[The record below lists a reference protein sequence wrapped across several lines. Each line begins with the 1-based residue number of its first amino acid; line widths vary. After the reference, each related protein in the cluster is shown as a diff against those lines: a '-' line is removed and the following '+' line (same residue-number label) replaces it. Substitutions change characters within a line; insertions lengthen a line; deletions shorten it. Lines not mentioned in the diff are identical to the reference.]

1 MLAGGPGACLIG
13 QEEEKEVLEVLRG
26 GYLFRYGTEG
36 QNGFEH
42 KVVTFEKE
50 MAERLGHKY
59 VFATSSGSG
68 ALMCCLSA
76 LGIGAGDEVIVPGF
90 TFIASIVSILL
101 VNAIPVLAEIDESL
115 NIDPTKIEQLITAK
129 TKAIMPVHM
138 LGNPC
143 DMDPIMDIA
152 KKYNLKVIEDTC
164 QGLGGKY
171 KGRPLGTIG
180 DMGAYSLNM
189 FKTITCGDG
198 GFVGTSSYDLYERA
212 FGYHDQGHKPNRM
225 GMEEGNRALIGM
237 NMRMNELSGAVA
249 VAQGRKLENIVT
261 TLRRNKE
268 LLKEQLKGTP
278 VGYRKIN
285 DPEECANILTLMFDT
300 AEQAKEF
307 GQITG
312 LGTCADSG
320 WHVYNNMEPLLLHRT
335 ASEACCP
342 FECPKYPSKV
352 EYKKHML
359 PQTDDYLS
367 RTVNVGVGLIY
378 SLEYGCTI
386 LSTEEEIISMGKKIA
401 DIINEIYNK

>member
-180 DMGAYSLNM
+180 DMGAYSLNDVRR
-189 FKTITCGDG
+189 KTEIDG
-198 GFVGTSSYDLYERA
+198 RLNS
-212 FGYHDQGHKPNRM
+212 
-225 GMEEGNRALIGM
+225 
-237 NMRMNELSGAVA
+237 
-249 VAQGRKLENIVT
+249 
-261 TLRRNKE
+261 
-268 LLKEQLKGTP
+268 
-278 VGYRKIN
+278 
-285 DPEECANILTLMFDT
+285 
-300 AEQAKEF
+300 
-307 GQITG
+307 
-312 LGTCADSG
+312 
-320 WHVYNNMEPLLLHRT
+320 
-335 ASEACCP
+335 
-342 FECPKYPSKV
+342 
-352 EYKKHML
+352 
-359 PQTDDYLS
+359 
-367 RTVNVGVGLIY
+367 
-378 SLEYGCTI
+378 
-386 LSTEEEIISMGKKIA
+386 
-401 DIINEIYNK
+401 